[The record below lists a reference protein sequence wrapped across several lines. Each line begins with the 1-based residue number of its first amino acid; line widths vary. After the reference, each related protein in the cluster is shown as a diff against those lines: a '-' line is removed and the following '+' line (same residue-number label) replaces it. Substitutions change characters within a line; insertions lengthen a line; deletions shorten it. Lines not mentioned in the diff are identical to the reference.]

1 MNGWISINSSGLS
14 SSNTYIAP
22 YYLDLDTRKGGII
35 YYRQTSNRTIM
46 INILRD
52 IYAAGLNKLFI
63 PTRPTS
69 AIIVTYSN
77 VAAYSPSHLK
87 HTFQVVLASN
97 GKLTLAVLNYK
108 QLDKSGATAQ
118 YSEGGCVNSRR
129 FVSRSLSRTLVS
141 TGNVRVGRH
150 AFLLTSRNCSGTYIF
165 YVVSSLYNSSY

>member
-14 SSNTYIAP
+14 SNKTYIAP

-52 IYAAGLNKLFI
+52 IYAAGLDKLFK
-63 PTRPTS
+63 PTRRPTS

-97 GKLTLAVLNYK
+97 GKLTYAVLNYE
-108 QLDKSGATAQ
+108 QLDKSGAIAQ

-150 AFLLTSRNCSGTYIF
+150 AFLLTSNNCSGTCIF
-165 YVVSSLYNSSY
+165 SVVLSL